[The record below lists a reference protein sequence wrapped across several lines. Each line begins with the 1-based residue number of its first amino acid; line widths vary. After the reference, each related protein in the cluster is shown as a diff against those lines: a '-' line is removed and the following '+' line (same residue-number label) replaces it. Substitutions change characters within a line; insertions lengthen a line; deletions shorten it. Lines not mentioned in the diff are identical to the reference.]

1 MDTLKTDKTDTAE
14 AENIETMELLT
25 GMLDNATQCGGADD
39 ENPEPEK
46 SGKCHRN
53 TPAEAVPDWRRQLM
67 DSAITQKGDLESL
80 PLCELSCQDSN
91 LERQNQNLL
100 CYHYTTAQSVA
111 RKRDK
116 DKQKIVIYNR
126 ETEKCPTLAGVQ
138 ERISL
143 LLHAWSR
150 QAGQRAGRRPAET
163 ERLIR

>member
-25 GMLDNATQCGGADD
+25 GMLDNATQCGGTDD

-46 SGKCHRN
+46 SGTCRRN
-53 TPAEAVPDWRRQLM
+53 PPAKAVPDWCRQLM

-111 RKRDK
+111 RKRHK
-116 DKQKIVIYNR
+116 DKQIFPKYNSGS
-126 ETEKCPTLAGVQ
+126 EKCCKSRCIVG
-138 ERISL
+138 IIL
-143 LLHAWSR
+143 LLL
-150 QAGQRAGRRPAET
+150 QG
-163 ERLIR
+163 